1 MNESRIDKARIEAAV
16 TEILAAIGEDLGRPG
31 LETTPAR
38 VAEAYADFFS
48 GVGEDADRHLADSI
62 PVGDDTGELVLMR
75 DLTFRSVCEHHLL
88 PFQGVAHIAYQPNER
103 VVGLGALPRLLGAY
117 ASRPQ
122 VQERLTEQVAT
133 SIETALHPH
142 GVLVVLEASHGCV
155 TDRGPRQLAST
166 IVSVA
171 SRGKLAEPAARAEI
185 MTLIGSNFARGA
197 E

>member
-16 TEILAAIGEDLGRPG
+16 SEILAAIGEDLDRPG

-48 GVGEDADRHLADSI
+48 GVGEDADRHLVDSI

-103 VVGLGALPRLLGAY
+103 VVGLGALPRLLSDY

-133 SIETALHPH
+133 SIESALRPH
-142 GVLVVLEASHGCV
+142 GVLVVLEAAHGCV
-155 TDRGPRQLAST
+155 TDRGPRQLNST

-171 SRGKLAEPAARAEI
+171 SRGKLADPAARAEI
-185 MTLIGSNFARGA
+185 MSLIGSSSRRSA